1 MRGKPENDF
10 ISGVVIQNVCIY
22 ATNLIRGK
30 MITHV
35 YFTPSLLLRNINA
48 QLLLLCVSI
57 KYYFSLSNVYYYFIL
72 MYYITQILVLKFFP
86 SLSTKYLS
94 ISLREGA
101 AESAKFDDMCVL
113 YVLLLCK
120 NGYWVGQSQF
130 VPICVVL

>member
-1 MRGKPENDF
+1 
-10 ISGVVIQNVCIY
+10 
-22 ATNLIRGK
+22 

-72 MYYITQILVLKFFP
+72 MYYITQILVLKFFR

-94 ISLREGA
+94 IPLREGA
-101 AESAKFDDMCVL
+101 AESAKFDDMCLL

-120 NGYWVGQSQF
+120 NGY
-130 VPICVVL
+130 